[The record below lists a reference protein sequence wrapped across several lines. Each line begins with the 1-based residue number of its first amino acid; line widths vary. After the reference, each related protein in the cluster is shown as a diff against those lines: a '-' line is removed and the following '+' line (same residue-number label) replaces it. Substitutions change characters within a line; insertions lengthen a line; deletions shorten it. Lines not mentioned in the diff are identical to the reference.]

1 MNKPQELFESAAK
14 VENTFEFEKAKGI
27 YASVAAEFP
36 GTGQAEKA
44 WKKMEDMDLLIEEK
58 NIYRRINKN
67 AKNVLTKIGINIAEN
82 ERIMEIM
89 MNADA
94 IDFDNEE
101 AIFVPLKPDY
111 IERCL
116 DLVPRTFGGDPGK
129 NAFGTGATPPFLKRE
144 TSDELRPAN
153 GFEFRQ
159 IVEAVAENA
168 DIVDIFSVPVQ
179 TDKYTPDFEC
189 AQMMDQG
196 FSGLKMISTKK
207 MSDEEVRFFSG
218 KEDWLDG
225 TTLITSLGPMNTMV
239 DTFIRSAETG
249 NNLLLLDLSIAG
261 FSAPHSPESLLTLI
275 HSQVIFMM
283 VLAQTINPGITC
295 VHGGIPGVTE
305 SDGNLSYSSISQ
317 SLTNS
322 AMARLNTWITGL
334 PSAQSGGSTSV
345 TDDLQTAIA
354 ESDLNRSMMRKYG
367 VHIVRHALGALG
379 SLTFFSLPKFRED
392 CRREAAARKEFVRNG
407 VVPLYLPSDNQAFQ
421 GIREMAEKGNPR
433 STDHALYNVK
443 SFMDWEE
450 KVSFMDWEEVSQE
463 KSSYM
468 KEAA

>member
-1 MNKPQELFESAAK
+1 MNKAQELFESAIS
-14 VENTFEFEKAKGI
+14 VENTFEFEKAKGM
-27 YASVAAEFP
+27 YAQIATEFP
-36 GTGQAEKA
+36 GSGQADKA
-44 WKKMEDMDLLIEEK
+44 AEKMEDMDLLIQEK
-58 NIYRRINKN
+58 NIYKRINQA
-67 AKNVLTKIGINIAEN
+67 AKDVLTKIGINIAES

-116 DLVPRTFGGDPGK
+116 EQVPRSFGGDPGK

-144 TSDELRPAN
+144 TDDELRPAN
-153 GFEFRQ
+153 GLEFKE
-159 IVEAVAENA
+159 IVDAVAENA

-179 TDKYTPDFEC
+179 TDKQTSDFEC
-189 AQMMDQG
+189 AKMMDQG

-207 MSDEEVRFFSG
+207 MSDEEVSFFRG
-218 KEDWLDG
+218 REDWLDG

-239 DTFIRSAETG
+239 EPFIRSAEAG

-275 HSQVIFMM
+275 HAQEIFMM

-295 VHGGIPGVTE
+295 VHGGIPGITD
-305 SDGNLSYSSISQ
+305 SSGDLSYTSLSQ
-317 SLTNS
+317 SLTNAS
-322 AMARLNTWITGL
+322 MARLNTWITGI

-345 TDDLQTAIA
+345 TDDLKTAVE
-354 ESDLNRSMMRKYG
+354 ESEFSRNMLRKYG

-392 CRREAAARKEFVRNG
+392 CKREAAARKEFVRSG
-407 VVPLYLPSDNQAFQ
+407 VAPLYIPADPDAFQ

-450 KVSFMDWEEVSQE
+450 RIGQ
-463 KSSYM
+463 
-468 KEAA
+468 EAARKDCLCLKAA